1 MQNIVLIQVDDLR
14 QIIREELAVN
24 KPLNE
29 PEKTKNEKPINQRD
43 LCKFLDLSEP
53 TVIRWRKKGLIPF
66 MQIGSAI
73 RYDVNRVIEALENG
87 KKKPNLK
94 TIKLSFPS
102 KLSS

>member
-24 KPLNE
+24 KPCNE
-29 PEKTKNEKPINQRD
+29 PEKKKIEKPLNQRD
-43 LCKFLDLSEP
+43 LCNFLDLSEP

-73 RYDVNRVIEALENG
+73 RYDVNRVIESLENG
-87 KKKPNLK
+87 KRKPHLK
-94 TIKLSFPS
+94 SIKASLPS